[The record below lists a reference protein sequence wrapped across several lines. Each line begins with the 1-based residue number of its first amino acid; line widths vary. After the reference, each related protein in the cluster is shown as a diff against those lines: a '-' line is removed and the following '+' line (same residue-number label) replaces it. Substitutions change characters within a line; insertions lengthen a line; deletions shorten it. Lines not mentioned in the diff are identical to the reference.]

1 MKTELQRNA
10 DLALIAQLI
19 GGSSV
24 AMLTTTNADGA
35 LVSQPM
41 AALQMDADGA
51 IWFFSDL
58 RSELGEHLRSV
69 NLAFS
74 HEGRA
79 TYVSM
84 SGRGEVSM
92 DRERIQQFWTAFATP
107 WFPDG
112 PESRHLAL
120 LKFVPNTA
128 SYWDA
133 PNSRMVRLLAVAASA
148 LVGKS
153 MGLGEHDTLSN
164 LSSAVLDTR
173 LPEADDTRADTTS
186 TTSTTSPSAASPPID
201 VPVPA

>member
-1 MKTELQRNA
+1 MKTEPQRNA
-10 DLALIAQLI
+10 DLALIAGLI

-24 AMLTTTNADGA
+24 GMLTTTNDEGA

-51 IWFFSDL
+51 IWFFTDL

-92 DRERIQQFWTAFATP
+92 DRDRIQQFWTAFATP

-148 LVGKS
+148 LVGKPV
-153 MGLGEHDTLSN
+153 GLGEHDTLSN
-164 LSSAVLDTR
+164 LSSVVLDTR
-173 LPEADDTRADTTS
+173 LPEADDIRPD
-186 TTSTTSPSAASPPID
+186 TTSPSAASPPAY
-201 VPVPA
+201 VPVHA

>member
-51 IWFFSDL
+51 IWFFTDL

-173 LPEADDTRADTTS
+173 LPEADDTRAVTAS
-186 TTSTTSPSAASPPID
+186 TTLTTSPSAASPPID